1 LPDNAASNGASRS
14 ITLRRHDVDGC
25 AVLAI
30 GGEVDL
36 ATSPDLR
43 TAIEAALD
51 SGAAE
56 LRLDLGGTSFM
67 DSSGLHVLFDCH
79 ARAGERLAI
88 VCPPGPVRRLFE
100 MTGFADRLPLA
111 YG

>member
-1 LPDNAASNGASRS
+1 LSVTNGNSR
-14 ITLRRHDVDGC
+14 TMTVRRHDLDGRS
-25 AVLAI
+25 VLAI

-36 ATSPDLR
+36 ATAPELR
-43 TAIEAALD
+43 SAIEGALA
-51 SGAAE
+51 SGAGE

-100 MTGFADRLPLA
+100 ITGFADRLPLA
-111 YG
+111 HD